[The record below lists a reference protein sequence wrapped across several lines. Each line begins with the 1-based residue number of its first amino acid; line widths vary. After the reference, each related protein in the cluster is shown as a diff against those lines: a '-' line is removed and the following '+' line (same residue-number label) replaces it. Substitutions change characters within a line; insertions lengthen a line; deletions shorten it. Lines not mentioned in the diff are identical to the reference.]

1 MRKQEVGGGRLSG
14 GGIDMA
20 KREENLLDMIP
31 EQKCGFRDRDDGTV
45 DVLVPRF
52 GNDWFGRILK
62 RYVKDK
68 PISLHL
74 DDIGTAVW
82 RLCDGRRSVYEIG
95 GSLKEEFGDR
105 IEPVYD
111 RLGMFLH
118 QAKKAGIIDWRG

>member
-1 MRKQEVGGGRLSG
+1 
-14 GGIDMA
+14 MA
-20 KREENLLDMIP
+20 KRQVNLLDMIP
-31 EQKCGFRDRDDGTV
+31 EQKCEFRDRDDGTI

-52 GNDWFGRILK
+52 GDDRIGRILA
-62 RYVKDK
+62 RFIKDK

-95 GSLKEEFGDR
+95 GTLKEEFGDR

-111 RLGMFLH
+111 RLGLFFH
-118 QAKKAGIIDWRG
+118 SAKQAGILDWRG